1 VRNPEDIKAVIFDV
15 GGTLAY
21 DEPGY
26 AEGFAAMVSGL
37 GYPATATDYR
47 AASNA
52 ADADIADA
60 PRDVESW
67 LEWRPG
73 YHRAILLRL
82 GVPGSEVD
90 AVLAAVVHR
99 FKYYSRS
106 YVYPESRFVLRSLRW
121 AGYTVGI
128 ISNVSPVLP
137 IQLEEL
143 EITPLIEFA
152 IASDTF
158 GISKPDP
165 RIFEEGLR
173 LSGSAPENTMY
184 VGDGIDPDVLGSSQ
198 LGIMPVLIDRSDR
211 SSDDAVA
218 QYDGLRVRNL
228 VEILDWLG
236 IDSWDQNW
244 LNEETG
250 IR

>member
-1 VRNPEDIKAVIFDV
+1 MRNPEDIKAVIFDV

-26 AEGFAAMVSGL
+26 SAGFAAMMTGL
-37 GYPATATDYR
+37 GYPATDMDYR
-47 AASNA
+47 AASKSA
-52 ADADIADA
+52 KSDVPEE
-60 PRDVESW
+60 PRDLESW
-67 LEWRPG
+67 CEWRPG

-82 GVPGSEVD
+82 GVPESEAD
-90 AVLAAVVHR
+90 AVLDAVVHR

-128 ISNVSPVLP
+128 ISNISPVLP
-137 IQLEEL
+137 IQLAEL

-158 GISKPDP
+158 GCAKPDP

-184 VGDGIDPDVLGSSQ
+184 VGDGIEPDIFGSSQ
-198 LGIMPVLIDRSDR
+198 LGIMPVLIDRENR
-211 SSDDAVA
+211 SSDDVTA

-236 IDSWDQNW
+236 IDSWGQNW

>member
-1 VRNPEDIKAVIFDV
+1 MRNPEAIKAVIFDV

-21 DEPGY
+21 DESGY
-26 AEGFAAMVSGL
+26 AEGFAAMMTGL
-37 GYPATATDYR
+37 GYPATAMDYR
-47 AASNA
+47 TASDAAKS
-52 ADADIADA
+52 DVPEE

-67 LEWRPG
+67 CEWRPD

-82 GVPGSEVD
+82 GVPDSEVD
-90 AVLAAVVHR
+90 TVLRAVAHR

-158 GISKPDP
+158 GCAKPDP

-173 LSGSAPENTMY
+173 LAGTAAENTMY
-184 VGDGIDPDVLGSSQ
+184 VGDGIEPDVFGSSQ
-198 LGIMPVLIDRSDR
+198 LGIMPVLIDRADR
-211 SSDDAVA
+211 SSNEVVSE
-218 QYDGLRVRNL
+218 YDGLRVRNL